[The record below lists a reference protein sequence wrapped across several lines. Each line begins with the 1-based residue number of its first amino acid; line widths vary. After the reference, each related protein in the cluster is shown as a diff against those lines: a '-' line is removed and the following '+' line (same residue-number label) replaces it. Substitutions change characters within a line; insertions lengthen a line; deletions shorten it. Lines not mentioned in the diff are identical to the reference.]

1 MVKEK
6 KMVDELI
13 WRSDVIDAI
22 HSRNKALLR
31 DEPYRRKR
39 GDIDL
44 LGVIDNINTIPTID
58 AELVKYGHW
67 TYDGKHW
74 ICTNCKKIAPCD
86 RDGEYIFSPY
96 CHNCGARICEVEE

>member
-1 MVKEK
+1 MKIEELWEK
-6 KMVDELI
+6 MSEAFEVGYEQGILD
-13 WRSDVIDAI
+13 S
-22 HSRNKALLR
+22 
-31 DEPYRRKR
+31 
-39 GDIDL
+39 
-44 LGVIDNINTIPTID
+44 
-58 AELVKYGHW
+58 AEHGHW